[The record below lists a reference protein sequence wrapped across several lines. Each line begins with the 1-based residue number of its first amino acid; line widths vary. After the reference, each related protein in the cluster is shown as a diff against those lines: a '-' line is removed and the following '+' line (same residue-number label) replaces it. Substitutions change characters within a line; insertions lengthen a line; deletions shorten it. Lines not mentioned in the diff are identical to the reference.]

1 MMVSRSNFLVHQ
13 HCVPEHISSCLN
25 LPYYSIRSGTP
36 ANFAKTHNSG
46 LSSTAVCTVSDRP
59 PDSLSERGVLMYY
72 VLRPSV
78 WLPCCLSSLGACT
91 AGLVLKVHLVD
102 IV

>member
-46 LSSTAVCTVSDRP
+46 LSSTAVCTVSDSP
-59 PDSLSERGVLMYY
+59 PDSLSERRVLMYSD
-72 VLRPSV
+72 R
-78 WLPCCLSSLGACT
+78 LSGSR
-91 AGLVLKVHLVD
+91 VV
-102 IV
+102 